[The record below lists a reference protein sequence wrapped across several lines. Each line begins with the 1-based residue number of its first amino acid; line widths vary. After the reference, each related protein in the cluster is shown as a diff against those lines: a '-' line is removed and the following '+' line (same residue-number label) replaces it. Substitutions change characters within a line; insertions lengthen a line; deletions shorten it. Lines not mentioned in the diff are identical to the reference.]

1 MANELTIS
9 GSMSFSKDGVTSSVT
24 KTGVQVTISG
34 SKVTEIVQAVAT
46 SEEALDLGDITAP
59 GYTMIENL
67 DATNYVSLRRATG
80 EGNVIKILAG
90 KFAGP
95 FQFEA
100 TAPFVI
106 ANTATVNIRTWI
118 IET

>member
-1 MANELTIS
+1 MADELTLS
-9 GSMSFSKDGVTSSVT
+9 GSMSFSKGGVTLSVA
-24 KTGVQVTISG
+24 KTGVLVTVSG
-34 SKVTEIVQAVAT
+34 TKVSEYVQTVGT
-46 SEEALDLGDITAP
+46 SEEALILGDIGTP
-59 GYTMIENL
+59 GHIMIQNL

-95 FQFEA
+95 FQLEA

-106 ANTATVNIRTWI
+106 ANTASVAIRVWLV
-118 IET
+118 EA